1 MRTVDPLSPPL
12 TGPQTAAV
20 VLMNLD
26 RARAVEVMKHL
37 SEQEAEELAAE
48 IIRMRRLDAGTTTR
62 ALRDFHRIAQGRV
75 SPGRGGRDVAAGL
88 LEASFGA
95 ERAAGV
101 LTRVTSSMA
110 GTSLDFL
117 NVADPAQLAALLDG
131 ELPQTI
137 ALVLAH
143 LRTGHAAE
151 VLATIP
157 DPLRTDVAQ
166 SIATMGT
173 ATQEAIAVV
182 AETLRSRTGVFATRE
197 ATEAVGGV
205 QQVVEI
211 INRSDAAVEK
221 ALLSSLEDR
230 DIALAED
237 IRSRVVTFADIVKLE
252 DRDAQRVLRGVEIRV
267 LALAL
272 KGANQGIADVIRKN
286 VSERNRELLDDEIRV
301 LGPVRMSQVEEARA
315 EIVRTI
321 RSLAGSGDITVH
333 RTDEDEI
340 VF

>member
-1 MRTVDPLSPPL
+1 VSAAL

-26 RARAVEVMKHL
+26 RTRAVEVMKHL
-37 SEQEAEELAAE
+37 SEPEAEELAAE
-48 IIRMRRLDAGTTTR
+48 IIRMRRLDTATTAR
-62 ALRDFHRIAQGRV
+62 ALRDFHRIVQGRI

-117 NVADPAQLAALLDG
+117 NVADPAQLATLLDG

-151 VLATIP
+151 VLATFP

-197 ATEAVGGV
+197 AAEAVGGV
-205 QQVVEI
+205 QPLVEI
-211 INRSDAAVEK
+211 INRSDATIEK
-221 ALLSSLEDR
+221 ALLASLEDR
-230 DIALAED
+230 DVALAED
-237 IRSRVVTFADIVKLE
+237 IRSRMVTFADIVKLE
-252 DRDAQRVLRGVEIRV
+252 DRDAQRVLRGVDIRT

-286 VSERNRELLDDEIRV
+286 VSERNREVLDDEIRV
-301 LGPVRMSQVEEARA
+301 MGPVRMSQVEEARA

-321 RSLAGSGDITVH
+321 RSLAGAGDITVH

-340 VF
+340 VY